1 MKKALLLLSGPI
13 AVGKTAVRDELV
25 ANHGFDYVRS
35 GGYLTEMANKRSLVV
50 GRTSLQDLGD
60 QLDLETEF
68 HWLLDDVIVPALNE
82 KFEVDRWIVDAVRKP
97 EQVKHIRQMVGGPVV
112 LHIHL
117 TAPDPVLERRYEA
130 RRAMPQKVD
139 SIPYHVAI
147 KYPNETISRSL
158 YEIADEVYDTELIGP
173 REMGVRISNWFSV
186 RAGQGDKR

>member
-35 GGYLTEMANKRSLVV
+35 GRYLTEMANKQSLVV

-60 QLDLETEF
+60 QLDEETDF
-68 HWLLDDVIVPALNE
+68 RWLLDDVIVPAITDKVN
-82 KFEVDRWIVDAVRKP
+82 VDRWIVDAVRKP
-97 EQVKHIRQMVGGPVV
+97 EQVRHIRQMSGGPVV

-117 TAPDPVLERRYEA
+117 TAPEAVLESRYEA
-130 RRAMPQKVD
+130 RRALQPQNMD

-147 KYPNETISRSL
+147 EHPNETISRGL
-158 YEIADEVYDTELIGP
+158 YEIADESYDTESIGP
-173 REMGVRISNWFSV
+173 REIGLRISKWFTSKTLN
-186 RAGQGDKR
+186 GG